1 MNSTYAL
8 QPAVAPSLVP
18 GTTIEALTDALSS
31 EWRLLQ
37 DLIAIMRRQREAVAR
52 DDLQAVDESVYA
64 TQRVLLTLG
73 EARRRRRSLNRLMGE
88 AEDAGL
94 RRLDDVLGE
103 QMTDALRAVR
113 DGLIAAAL
121 ELSKEVEINR
131 RVLRQALAAGDDY
144 VRALYGAPE
153 AKLFHPNQSANAGEA
168 PASGGLLINRQV

>member
-8 QPAVAPSLVP
+8 QPSAAPSVVP
-18 GTTIEALTDALSS
+18 GATIEALTDALGS

-103 QMTDALRAVR
+103 QMTDALRAAR

-144 VRALYGAPE
+144 VRALYGASETKGQYPTQ
-153 AKLFHPNQSANAGEA
+153 PANAGEV
-168 PASGGLLINRQV
+168 PAGGGLLINRQV

>member
-1 MNSTYAL
+1 MNSMYASQPSAAPTL
-8 QPAVAPSLVP
+8 VPAV
-18 GTTIEALTDALSS
+18 TIEALTDALGS

-52 DDLQAVDESVYA
+52 DDLQGVDESVYA

-94 RRLDDVLGE
+94 RRLDEMLGE
-103 QMTDALRAVR
+103 QMTDALRAAR
-113 DGLIAAAL
+113 DGLMAAAL

-153 AKLFHPNQSANAGEA
+153 AKAQYPTQPANAGEV
-168 PASGGLLINRQV
+168 PASGGLLINRRV